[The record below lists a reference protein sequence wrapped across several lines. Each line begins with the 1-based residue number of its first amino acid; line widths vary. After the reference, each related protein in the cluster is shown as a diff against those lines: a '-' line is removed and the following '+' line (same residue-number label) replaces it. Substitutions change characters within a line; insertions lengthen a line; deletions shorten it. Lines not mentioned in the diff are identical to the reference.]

1 MKAHTDYQRI
11 EYQGQP
17 AFVIVPWEDF
27 ERIRPWLEGEKI
39 HAAGIPQAVVEAHI
53 LRDTPIVRA
62 WREHLGITQ
71 GELAAKLGVSQAA
84 VAKLEKPNAKPRR
97 ATLAKVS
104 VALGIAP
111 TNLDV

>member
-39 HAAGIPQAVVEAHI
+39 HAAGIPQAVAEAHV

-71 GELAAKLGVSQAA
+71 GALAAKLGVSQAA

-97 ATLAKVS
+97 VTLAKVAA
-104 VALGIAP
+104 ALGIAP
-111 TNLDV
+111 ADLDV